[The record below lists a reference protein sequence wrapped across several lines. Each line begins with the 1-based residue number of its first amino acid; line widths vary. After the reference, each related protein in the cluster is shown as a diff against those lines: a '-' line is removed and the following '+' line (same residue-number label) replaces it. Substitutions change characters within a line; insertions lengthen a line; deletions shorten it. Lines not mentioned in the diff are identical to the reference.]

1 MPDRALV
8 PAETAPPLRPEVE
21 ALISAFHARTPIRT
35 WSLIVTIYGD
45 AIVPRGGTLWVGT
58 LITLMQAVGV
68 APGLV
73 RTAVSRLSADD
84 WLTRHRIGRR
94 SYYALS
100 ARGRDAFAAATE
112 RIYNAPA
119 NTWNGRFRI
128 AVLDDG
134 GDPDRAAARKPL
146 EEAGY
151 GLLAPMVMIA
161 PEGRAGPDLGH
172 SDALVLDAVPVD
184 PDDARRL
191 AARVWPL
198 DRIAGGYERFC
209 GQFADLD
216 AALQEGAE
224 FPPLDA
230 LLARILMIHEFRR
243 ILLRDPA
250 LPAELLPADWPG
262 ARARD
267 MSGRIY
273 SALVSASEAWLD
285 AHAASETGPLPAPG
299 PQFHSRFA

>member
-1 MPDRALV
+1 MPDPALV
-8 PAETAPPLRPEVE
+8 PAETAPLLRPEVD

-58 LITLMQAVGV
+58 LIALMEAVGV

-73 RTAVSRLSADD
+73 RTAVSRLTADD

-112 RIYNAPA
+112 RIYNAPSG
-119 NTWNGRFRI
+119 TWNGRFRI

-161 PEGRAGPDLGH
+161 PDGVPGPDLGR
-172 SDALVLDAVPVD
+172 SDAIALDAVPFEAK
-184 PDDARRL
+184 DARRL

-198 DRIAGGYERFC
+198 DRIADGYERFC
-209 GQFADLD
+209 GQFAELD
-216 AALQEGAE
+216 AALGRGVDFSPARCAPCPHSDDPRVPPHPPARSGPSGRALAGRLAGNGGAGDE
-224 FPPLDA
+224 RAYL
-230 LLARILMIHEFRR
+230 
-243 ILLRDPA
+243 
-250 LPAELLPADWPG
+250 PG
-262 ARARD
+262 A
-267 MSGRIY
+267 GRC
-273 SALVSASEAWLD
+273 VEAWLD
-285 AHAASETGPLPAPG
+285 VHAVSESGPLPAPE
-299 PQFHSRFA
+299 PHFHKRFA